1 MSEKTVYTREELL
14 NLTGW
19 SYPTLLDELKKN
31 DIQGVRNP
39 KHHGRFEYYLMG
51 LRKSDRLAALL
62 PEVQKSSPDEVKQV
76 VENSGQQYPWMD
88 KPEYHRFWDRLYS
101 LVDLTSMPVHLLIE
115 KSTKKQRKAAYND
128 VILGVKDMVIEARFI
143 VESAISLGKLPKDCP
158 VGDLQEQLLSCQD
171 YLENLVDCR
180 KQRKQLLNSV
190 LERLNDLERSIAE
203 INLGDHSHEN

>member
-14 NLTGW
+14 KLTGW

-180 KQRKQLLNSV
+180 KHRKQLLNSL

>member
-14 NLTGW
+14 KLTGW

-39 KHHGRFEYYLMG
+39 KHHGRFEYHLMG

-62 PEVQKSSPDEVKQV
+62 PEVQKSSPDEVKKV
-76 VENSGQQYPWMD
+76 FESSGQQYPWMD
-88 KPEYHRFWDRLYS
+88 KPEYHLFWDRLYS
-101 LVDLTSMPVHLLIE
+101 LVDLTSMPVHLLVE

-128 VILGVKDMVIEARFI
+128 VILGVKDMVVEACFI

-158 VGDLQEQLLSCQD
+158 VGDLQERLVSCQD

-180 KQRKQLLNSV
+180 KHRKQLLNSV
-190 LERLNDLERSIAE
+190 LERLNDIERSIAE
-203 INLGDHSHEN
+203 INLGGHAYEN

>member
-14 NLTGW
+14 KLTGW

-143 VESAISLGKLPKDCP
+143 VESAISIGKLPKDCP
-158 VGDLQEQLLSCQD
+158 VGDLQEQLSSCQD

-180 KQRKQLLNSV
+180 KHRKQLLNSV

>member
-1 MSEKTVYTREELL
+1 MTEKTVYTREELL
-14 NLTGW
+14 KLTGW

-62 PEVQKSSPDEVKQV
+62 PEVQKSLPDEVKQV
-76 VENSGQQYPWMD
+76 FENSGQQYPWMD

-143 VESAISLGKLPKDCP
+143 VEAAISLDKLPKDCP
-158 VGDLQEQLLSCQD
+158 VGDLQNRLAACQG

-180 KQRKQLLNSV
+180 KHRKQLLKSV

>member
-14 NLTGW
+14 KLTGW

-39 KHHGRFEYYLMG
+39 KHHGRFEYHLMG

-76 VENSGQQYPWMD
+76 VENSGQQYLCMD

-101 LVDLTSMPVHLLIE
+101 LVDLTSMPIHLLIE
-115 KSTKKQRKAAYND
+115 KSTKKQRRASYND

-143 VESAISLGKLPKDCP
+143 VEAAISLGKLPKDCP
-158 VGDLQEQLLSCQD
+158 VGDLQNRLAACQD
-171 YLENLVDCR
+171 YLENLADCR
-180 KQRKQLLNSV
+180 KHRRQLLKSV
-190 LERLNDLERSIAE
+190 LERLNDIERSIAE
-203 INLGDHSHEN
+203 INLGGHVYEN

>member
-1 MSEKTVYTREELL
+1 MTEKTVYTREELL
-14 NLTGW
+14 KLTGW

-88 KPEYHRFWDRLYS
+88 KPEYHRFWDRLYG

-180 KQRKQLLNSV
+180 KHRKQLLNSV

-203 INLGDHSHEN
+203 INLGDHAYEN

>member
-1 MSEKTVYTREELL
+1 MSEKTVYTRDELL
-14 NLTGW
+14 KLTGW

-39 KHHGRFEYYLMG
+39 KHHGRFEYHLMG

-62 PEVQKSSPDEVKQV
+62 PEVQKSSPDEVKKV
-76 VENSGQQYPWMD
+76 FESSGQQYPWMD
-88 KPEYHRFWDRLYS
+88 KPEYHLFWDRLYS
-101 LVDLTSMPVHLLIE
+101 LVDLTSMPVRLLIE

-128 VILGVKDMVIEARFI
+128 VILGVKDMVVEACFI

-158 VGDLQEQLLSCQD
+158 VGDLQERLVSCQD

-180 KQRKQLLNSV
+180 KHRKQLLNSV
-190 LERLNDLERSIAE
+190 LERLNDIERSIAE
-203 INLGDHSHEN
+203 INLGGHVYEN

>member
-14 NLTGW
+14 KLTGW

-101 LVDLTSMPVHLLIE
+101 LVDLTIMPVHLLIE

-143 VESAISLGKLPKDCP
+143 VESAISLGKLPKDCS

-180 KQRKQLLNSV
+180 KHRKQLLNSV
-190 LERLNDLERSIAE
+190 LERLNDLERSVAE

>member
-1 MSEKTVYTREELL
+1 MTEKTVYTREELL
-14 NLTGW
+14 KLTGW

-101 LVDLTSMPVHLLIE
+101 LVDLTIMPVHLLIE

-143 VESAISLGKLPKDCP
+143 VESAISLGKLPKDCS
-158 VGDLQEQLLSCQD
+158 VGGLQEQLLSCQD

-180 KQRKQLLNSV
+180 KHRKQLLNSV
-190 LERLNDLERSIAE
+190 LERLNDLERSVAE

>member
-14 NLTGW
+14 KLTGW

-39 KHHGRFEYYLMG
+39 KHHGRFEYHLMG
-51 LRKSDRLAALL
+51 LRESDRLAALL
-62 PEVQKSSPDEVKQV
+62 PNPTKPVSDEVKQV
-76 VENSGQQYPWMD
+76 FENSGQQYPWMD

-180 KQRKQLLNSV
+180 KHRKQLLNSL

-203 INLGDHSHEN
+203 INLGDSSHEN

>member
-1 MSEKTVYTREELL
+1 MTEKTVYTREELL
-14 NLTGW
+14 KLTGW

-62 PEVQKSSPDEVKQV
+62 PEAQKSSSDEVKQV
-76 VENSGQQYPWMD
+76 VENSGQQYPWLD
-88 KPEYHRFWDRLYS
+88 KPEYHRFWDRLYG
-101 LVDLTSMPVHLLIE
+101 LVDLTSMPVYLLIE
-115 KSTKKQRKAAYND
+115 KSTKKRRKASYND
-128 VILGVKDMVIEARFI
+128 LILGVKDMVIEARFI

-180 KQRKQLLNSV
+180 KHRKQLLKSV

>member
-1 MSEKTVYTREELL
+1 MSEKAVYTREELL
-14 NLTGW
+14 KLTGW

-31 DIQGVRNP
+31 DIQGFRNP

-76 VENSGQQYPWMD
+76 VENSVQQYPWMD

-101 LVDLTSMPVHLLIE
+101 LVDLTSMPVYILIE

-180 KQRKQLLNSV
+180 KHRKQLLNSV

>member
-1 MSEKTVYTREELL
+1 MTEKTVYTREELL
-14 NLTGW
+14 KLTGW

-62 PEVQKSSPDEVKQV
+62 PEVQKSSPDEVKQM

-143 VESAISLGKLPKDCP
+143 VESAISLGKLPKDCL

-180 KQRKQLLNSV
+180 KQRKQLLKSV
-190 LERLNDLERSIAE
+190 LERLNDLECSIAE